1 MTKKENL
8 QEKSRRILEFDKILA
23 RLAGYT
29 VSPLGKEL
37 ALSLEPSF
45 VQEEVTRAQKETTEA
60 KELWQSAGRIPLD
73 GIFAVH
79 EPVKGAQ
86 RGRILPPGELLAVG
100 STLRAARLLR
110 NFLVQEKKEQAPV
123 LSVMAAGL
131 TPFSAVEKA
140 VDRAIDPEGEVRD
153 EASPRLRNLRV
164 QAKTLQNRIR
174 DRLDAFTRSGE
185 TQKYL
190 QEALVTLRNGRYV
203 LPVKQEFKQVV
214 PGIVHDQSASG
225 ATLFIEP
232 MAVVDLNNRLRRVEA
247 EEKEEIERILSE
259 LSSLVGEAAGGIL
272 TNLNILAR
280 LDLAFAKGRYSLAL
294 RATEPLLN
302 PGGYIRLLGARHPL
316 LEGEVVPIDLE
327 LGGEFHTLV
336 ITGPNTGGK
345 TVSLK
350 TAGILVLMAQAGLHL
365 PARSG
370 SETAVFT
377 KVYSDIGDEQS
388 IEQSLSTFSSHMS
401 NIVPILQEATG
412 ERCLVLLDEL
422 GAGTDPVE
430 GAALAVAILQTLHHR
445 RVRTVAT
452 THYSNLK
459 FYAYNTPGV
468 QNASVEFDPHT
479 LRPTYRLLTGLP
491 GQSNAF
497 AVAARLGLTRSII
510 AEAEKLVDPG
520 ARRMEGLIGRITGE
534 KRELEEERK
543 KAALLRAGLEKKE
556 KEYKDKLARLEKERG
571 RFLREAREE
580 ARTMVRET
588 RKEMEN
594 LLRRLREAAGDEQ
607 GSVANEARGQLE
619 EMLAGMAE
627 EPAPAPAG
635 SAPEEIVPGKAV
647 RLPHL
652 GREGKVLDVK
662 NESAQV
668 QVEGGLRVWAPRTGL
683 VPLAPGE
690 EKKPAGDGAQSGRPV
705 VSKKESISSRLDLR
719 GMTVEEA
726 LAATDKYLD
735 EAVLAGLPSTLL
747 IHGKGTGALRSA
759 VTGMLREH
767 PQVKSFRRGGADE
780 GGLGVTIVELDR

>member
-1 MTKKENL
+1 MIEKENI

-29 VSPLGKEL
+29 VSALGKEL
-37 ALSLEPSF
+37 ALSLKPS
-45 VQEEVTRAQKETTEA
+45 VVPEEIIRAQKETTEA
-60 KELWQSAGRIPLD
+60 KELWQTSSRIPLD
-73 GIFAVH
+73 EIFAVD

-86 RGRILPPGELLAVG
+86 RGRVLSPEELLAVG
-100 STLRAARLLR
+100 STLRTARLIKK
-110 NFLVQEKKEQAPV
+110 FLVEEKKAQAPV
-123 LSVMAAGL
+123 LSALAAGL
-131 TPFSAVEKA
+131 ALFPAVEKA
-140 VDRAIDPEGEVRD
+140 VDRAIDPEGTVRD
-153 EASPRLRNLRV
+153 NASPRLRNLRV
-164 QAKTLQNRIR
+164 QAKKLQNRIR
-174 DRLDAFTRSGE
+174 DQLDAYTRSGE
-185 TQKYL
+185 IQKYL

-232 MAVVDLNNRLRRVEA
+232 MAVVELNNRLRRVEA
-247 EEKEEIERILSE
+247 EEEEEIERILSE
-259 LSSLVGEAAGGIL
+259 LSSLVGEAAPGIL
-272 TNLNILAR
+272 ANLNILAR

-294 RATEPLLN
+294 QATEPLLN
-302 PGGYIRLLGARHPL
+302 TRGYIRLLGARHPL
-316 LEGEVVPIDLE
+316 LKGDVVPIDLE

-350 TAGILVLMAQAGLHL
+350 TAGLLVLMAQAGLHL

-401 NIVPILQEATG
+401 NIVALLREATG
-412 ERCLVLLDEL
+412 ESCLVLLDEL

-430 GAALAVAILQTLHHR
+430 GAALAVAILQTLHQR
-445 RVRTVAT
+445 KVRTVAT

-497 AVAARLGLTRSII
+497 AVAARLGLDRSVI

-520 ARRMEGLIGRITGE
+520 ARRMEGLISRITGE
-534 KRELEEERK
+534 KRGLEEERK
-543 KAALLRAGLEKKE
+543 KAALLRADLEKRE
-556 KEYKDKLARLEKERG
+556 KEYTEKLTRLEKERD
-571 RFLREAREE
+571 RLLREAQEE
-580 ARTMVRET
+580 ARFMIRET
-588 RKEMEN
+588 RKKMEN
-594 LLRRLREAAGDEQ
+594 ILRRLREAAGDEQ
-607 GSVANEARGQLE
+607 VSVANEARGQLA
-619 EMLAGMAE
+619 EMLRAV
-627 EPAPAPAG
+627 EPAAAPAG
-635 SAPEEIVPGKAV
+635 SAPEEIVPGKTV

-652 GREGKVLDVK
+652 GQKGKVLDVK
-662 NESAQV
+662 NDSAQIEL
-668 QVEGGLRVWAPRTGL
+668 EGGLRVWAPRAEL
-683 VPLAPGE
+683 VLLAPDKD
-690 EKKPAGDGAQSGRPV
+690 KKPAGDGVKTVRPV
-705 VSKKESISSRLDLR
+705 VSRKETISSRIDLR
-719 GMTVEEA
+719 GMTVDEA
-726 LAATDKYLD
+726 LAAADKYLD
-735 EAVLAGLPSTLL
+735 EAVLAGLPSVLL

-767 PQVKSFRRGGADE
+767 PQVKGYRRGGVDE